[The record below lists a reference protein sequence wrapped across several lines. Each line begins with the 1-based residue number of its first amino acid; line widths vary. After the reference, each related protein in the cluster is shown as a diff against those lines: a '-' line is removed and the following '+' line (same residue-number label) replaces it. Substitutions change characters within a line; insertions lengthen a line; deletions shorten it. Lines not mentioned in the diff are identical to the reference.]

1 MDAIESQ
8 DFTSRR
14 KHERHSL
21 RNAVHV
27 IDKATGQSV
36 GTVAN
41 LSLEGLML
49 VNSTPLHADCIYQ
62 LSLTIAESVLPG
74 LDGGVHDIPLG
85 VDCLWS
91 SPAQSAST
99 SAYWS
104 GCQIIDVSESDF
116 ELIKKL
122 ISSLAE

>member
-1 MDAIESQ
+1 MDSNE
-8 DFTSRR
+8 FVSRR
-14 KHERHSL
+14 KHPRHNL
-21 RNAVHV
+21 RDAVRV
-27 IDKATGQSV
+27 VDKTTGQSV

-49 VNSTPLHADCIYQ
+49 VNNEPLHADHIYQ
-62 LSLTIAESVLPG
+62 LSLTIAGNVISES
-74 LDGGVHDIPLG
+74 DNAIHQIDLG

-91 SPAQSAST
+91 SPAQSAGV

-104 GCQIIDVSESDF
+104 GCQIIDISETDF

-122 ISSLAE
+122 IHSVSR

>member
-1 MDAIESQ
+1 MGSDE
-8 DFTSRR
+8 FTGRR
-14 KHERHSL
+14 KHPRYNL
-21 RNAVHV
+21 CDAVSV
-27 IDKATGQSV
+27 IDKASGKSV

-49 VNSTPLHADCIYQ
+49 VNNEPLCADHIYQ
-62 LSLTIAESVLPG
+62 LSLIIAGNVIAENDNSTHEL
-74 LDGGVHDIPLG
+74 HLG

-104 GCQIIDVSESDF
+104 GCQIIDISETDF

-122 ISSLAE
+122 INSVSK

>member
-1 MDAIESQ
+1 VDSMESQ

-21 RNAVHV
+21 RDSVRV
-27 IDKATGQSV
+27 IDKSTGQSV

-49 VNSTPLHADCIYQ
+49 VSSAPLSADCIYQ

-74 LDGGVHDIPLG
+74 LDGGTHEIPLG

-91 SPAQSAST
+91 SPAKSASA

-104 GCQIIDVSESDF
+104 GCQIIDISESDF

-122 ISSLAE
+122 IDSLAE